1 MLPKQWYLWENS
13 LCLHSLFPATWLSQS
28 YKRFLHGELREL
40 YQLLA
45 KLLQRASGWGGGG
58 TDEREV
64 SNKMYSMQQIFKKVT
79 CFGVQLDWT
88 WTVWENNYVYVPRRS
103 ISPNISV
110 FGSGIVWPFCAF
122 PSHCAPVY
130 KTAVFNGEPK
140 SSRTHPKSRTHPNL
154 RKVFNSIMLIV
165 HACLH
170 WATF

>member
-1 MLPKQWYLWENS
+1 MSPLTFSSHMTLSVLKEISPWRTERIV
-13 LCLHSLFPATWLSQS
+13 PASSKTSPASIWL
-28 YKRFLHGELREL
+28 G
-40 YQLLA
+40 
-45 KLLQRASGWGGGG
+45 GGGG